1 MKLKKRFLILLA
13 LVLTFA
19 ALFAVTMVSSSAAEG
34 DVVTPYGTVPANQ
47 ITDSTYVALF
57 AQTGVDA
64 NGNPTYKLLETGNET
79 GTDGKYLAFIEK
91 GIMRAENYLRV
102 GSGAYRAEVSYG
114 NVVVYLLKDCT
125 SKRGMGWQAG
135 NRIDGKVTVDLGGHN
150 VIATDPRL
158 IGFDTNTTG
167 ADGIDVFTTI
177 EFKNGSITTAKPLVE
192 VYGNGGKYTGTKEMK
207 VLYDTITFKPNGT
220 LTEFDMINAKGG
232 YNATQKADF
241 EVEFNNCTFDYDADT
256 ALCVINDTAA
266 DGGVICTA
274 KINKNCTIKPTAMPM
289 VSDTSSEDRF
299 GWGAGEYGTI
309 PFNKLTENTYYAMFS
324 KAAGATRYSF
334 INTYNS
340 TDYNENKTFVEG
352 PLSNAKN
359 KLSTTGSLKG
369 GTVAVLMLAATDTTN
384 GNNGGSGWNN
394 AAALDGTLLI
404 DLGGNRLVATA
415 PRLIGFLAQNNST
428 FDSNVVIKNGT
439 LETSKVIAEVWNEGA
454 VYTGTKNHNLIFEDL
469 KIIRSGS
476 PTSYTMLGTKDSSKD
491 GFSDTMKANFNVEF
505 NNCNIDYSTA
515 STLTLINDGITKGTV
530 ECNVT
535 VKGGNIS
542 AKTVLTAANGFSS
555 LDSFKFEKNESG
567 KRTTFVYDYAAD
579 CSETTFMTDEG
590 AMHLASSSVGN
601 RTSYELSDTYVD
613 GYGYIPAS
621 AENKV
626 FSIFDAERKLHIAS
640 YDTYYEKVNGKEDGA
655 LERVR
660 SIINPYAT
668 ANNGLYSNGS
678 VTMVLRKDYKHTDS
692 WYGNYAHISG
702 VFTLDLGGHTI
713 TQTSNGLFNFIAKKS
728 NFGTDKITIN
738 DTTTIVKNGTI
749 LTRNQ
754 PVVKVNNNRGTG
766 NFDYE
771 GTKKFNITFEN
782 VTFDKYWATNDKI
795 ESYNSIIWSE
805 LDGTLGVDVNATFN
819 NCNFTTCDSTIVD
832 AANSNAAKFK
842 VTVNGGVINTNNM
855 TATTILKA
863 SDTND
868 TLTFGKGNDGNYTA
882 LNLPSSAPAPTESY
896 NGGTL
901 VFSKINEGVETTTY
915 RLKDKT
921 TEGITWS
928 PKMSIT
934 LDRSIYLNVYVPTE
948 ALVKFTFDGVTYE
961 NPEEANLAVKTI
973 DGKTYYAISTALP
986 AAEALRNLSLNATIT
1001 IGDNTATGKFN
1012 FTVDKYAKKIFS
1024 SGTLVEKQVLRDT
1037 LSYVRAAYS
1046 YFNPTDKKAIETVD
1060 TIIGK
1065 NYDVTSPVTLEG
1077 STAVPTDGLIKAS
1090 LNLSEN
1096 PGIRFYIASN
1106 ANAEDYSF
1114 YFVENGNEVILDVM
1128 EGEDDIG
1135 RYLEV
1140 DIYAYAMCETIC
1152 YRTAA
1157 GASGSYHIAS
1167 YHNFAKNDASLK
1179 NLVERFWK
1187 YAQSARDYRNA
1198 VRVTVN
1204 YVDASGNK
1212 LADSKV
1218 VYKAP
1223 GKDVKFLSPVVDGYY
1238 TRQLYVYS
1246 SATESET
1253 VNVVYNKVPAGVNP
1267 NTARFLVDEIVAWG
1281 DSITEGSNVD
1291 NVNAAK
1297 DHGIDLEALGSTAN
1311 GGSYRDVLKNLITSK
1326 LQLEKYTIYNLGV
1339 GSESTTTIAARANTE
1354 NYYFYINTAATL
1366 EGDAIVIDLQQHTG
1380 TTITDGTR
1388 MGVLRRNDSSGG
1400 FISKVYMTG
1409 KDENG
1414 NEVTIPGTLTCTTK
1428 TDPDK
1433 LHCTYDE
1440 LLYTFSRSD
1449 GKTNKV
1455 TFDKN
1460 TRVVTEASVIL
1471 DGKTCIIFMGEN
1483 GGYNWDNDTI
1493 IAQQEEILEACGNPE
1508 FFLIISSTSKTTAKR
1523 QSLNDALTA
1532 KWGEHYI
1539 NMGNVLNSSRDSY
1552 EFVGYSEEAIVAILD
1567 NIIEGSVTDLLLAD
1581 ACHPNA
1587 VGYAVIA
1594 NTMFERFYQLGAF
1607 DELFDYYD
1615 SFYAN

>member
-1 MKLKKRFLILLA
+1 MKLKKRILILLA

-19 ALFAVTMVSSSAAEG
+19 ALFAVMMINTSAAEG
-34 DVVTPYGTVPANQ
+34 DVVTPYGTVPADK
-47 ITDSTYVALF
+47 ISEHTYVALF
-57 AQTGVDA
+57 AKTGTDS
-64 NGNPTYKLLETGNET
+64 NGNPTYKFLETGT
-79 GTDGKYLAFIEK
+79 GDSSTAKNVFIDK
-91 GIMRAENYLRV
+91 GVDRARTLLHT
-102 GSGAYRAEVSYG
+102 GSGAYRSEVGSG
-114 NVVVYLLKDCT
+114 NIVVYLLKDCI
-125 SKRGMGWQAG
+125 SQRGKGWQSA
-135 NRIDGKVTVDLGGHN
+135 NHIDGTVTIDLGGHTLT
-150 VIATDPRL
+150 ASDPRL
-158 IGFDTNTTG
+158 IGFDTGTT
-167 ADGIDVFTTI
+167 AASGINVTTTFEI
-177 EFKNGSITTAKPLVE
+177 KNGTILASANPLHE
-192 VYGNGGKYTGTKEMK
+192 VYGSGGKYTGTKEIK
-207 VLYDTITFKPNGT
+207 VIYDGVTFKPNGT
-220 LTEFDMINAKGG
+220 LTSFTMINAKGG
-232 YNATQKADF
+232 YDATQKADF
-241 EVEFNNCTFDYDADT
+241 EVEFNNCTFDYDAATDLT
-256 ALCVINDTAA
+256 VINDTAA
-266 DGGVICTA
+266 DGSVICTA
-274 KINKNCTIKPTAMPM
+274 KINQNCTIKTANMPK
-289 VSDTSSEDRF
+289 VSGTSSEDSF
-299 GWGAGEYGTI
+299 GWDAGEYGAI
-309 PFNKLTENTYYAMFS
+309 PFDKLTENTYYATFS

-334 INTYNS
+334 VNTYNS

-352 PLSNAKN
+352 PLSDAKT
-359 KLSTTGSLKG
+359 KLSTTGTLKG

-384 GNNGGSGWNN
+384 GTNGGSAWNN

-415 PRLIGFLAQNNST
+415 PRMIGFLAQNNGS
-428 FDSNVVIKNGT
+428 FDSTVVIKNGT
-439 LETSKVIAEVWNEGA
+439 LETSKVIAEVWNEKA
-454 VYTGTKNHNLIFEDL
+454 SYTGTKNCNLIFEDL
-469 KIIRSGS
+469 KIIRYGS
-476 PTSYTMLGTKDSSKD
+476 PASYTMLATKTNSD
-491 GFSDTMKANFNVEF
+491 GAFSDTMKANFNVEF

-515 STLTLINDGITKGTV
+515 DSFILINDGITKGTV

-535 VKGGNIS
+535 VTGGNIS
-542 AKTVLTAANGFSS
+542 AKNAFTASNGFTADDSLTFKKNSS
-555 LDSFKFEKNESG
+555 GN
-567 KRTTFVYDYAAD
+567 RTTFVFNHAAD
-579 CSETTFMTDEG
+579 ISEATYPTDEG
-590 AMHLASSSVGN
+590 VMHLAAYSVGN
-601 RTSYELSDTYVD
+601 RTAYVLSNVYVD
-613 GYGYIPAS
+613 GYGYIPLT
-621 AENKV
+621 EKDKT
-626 FSIFDAERKLHIAS
+626 FSVFDAEKKLHLGS
-640 YDTYYEKVNGKEDGA
+640 YDSYADGA

-660 SIINPYAT
+660 NLINAYST
-668 ANNGLYSNGS
+668 SCNGLYKNGS
-678 VTMVLRKDYKHTDS
+678 VTVVLRKDYKHTDS
-692 WYGNYAHISG
+692 WYGNYAHLAG
-702 VFTLDLGGHTI
+702 TFTLDLGGHTI
-713 TQTSNGLFNFIAKKS
+713 TQTSNGLFNFIAKKT

-754 PVVKVNNNRGTG
+754 PVVKVNNNRGTN

-771 GTKKFNITFEN
+771 GTKVFNITFN
-782 VTFDKYWATNDKI
+782 GVTFDKYWATNDKV
-795 ESYNSIIWSE
+795 ETYNPIIFSE
-805 LDGTLGVDVNATFN
+805 LDGTLDVDVNATFN
-819 NCNFTTCDSTIVD
+819 NCNFTTCDSTIID
-832 AANSNAAKFK
+832 AANSNAAKFN

-868 TLTFGKGNDGNYTA
+868 TLTFGKDDDGNYTA
-882 LNLPSSAPAPTESY
+882 LNLPSSAPAPTGSY

-915 RLKDKT
+915 RLKDKA

-986 AAEALRNLSLNATIT
+986 AAEALRTLSLNATIT
-1001 IGDNTATGKFN
+1001 VGDNTATGKFN

-1114 YFVENGNEVILDVM
+1114 YFVENGNEVVLDVM

-1167 YHNFAKNDASLK
+1167 YHDFAKNDASLK

-1253 VNVVYNKVPAGVNP
+1253 VNVVYNKVPAGVDP

-1281 DSITEGSNVD
+1281 DSITEGSNTD
-1291 NVNAAK
+1291 NVHAAN
-1297 DHGIDLEALGSTAN
+1297 DHGIDLVALGSTTT
-1311 GGSYRDVLKNLITSK
+1311 GGSYRAVLKNLITSK

-1409 KDENG
+1409 KDVNG

-1440 LLYTFSRSD
+1440 LTYTFTRSD
-1449 GKTNKV
+1449 GKTDKV
-1455 TFDKN
+1455 IFDKD
-1460 TRVVTEASVIL
+1460 TRVVTEASVVL

-1493 IAQQEEILEACGNPE
+1493 IAQQEEMLEACGNPE
-1508 FFLIISSTSKTTAKR
+1508 YFIIVSSTSKTTAKR

-1532 KWGEHYI
+1532 RWGDHYI

-1552 EFVGYSEEAIVAILD
+1552 EFVGYSEETIVSILD

-1594 NTMFERFYQLGAF
+1594 NTLFEKLYQLGAF
-1607 DELFDYYD
+1607 DDLFDYYD